1 MLAIVRKLNNLIE
14 DCKNEKPKRLIA
26 RLTTLKD
33 ANPEL
38 LNYLNTILQNIE
50 IKIGGCQQEKAI
62 DLISS
67 NMLEGWCWQSSETC
81 GLMFKDTDY
90 VERGNLYLNE
100 DKSREYFHSWIN
112 FEFNNQEYVLD
123 PALNILCLR
132 EKYFKTFD
140 VELKGV
146 VSVKELKEQ
155 FKIEIKTKQSKLK
168 ALYNY
173 KGHNE
178 PPIVVD
184 GVEDVFAPFFRSD
197 IGYKATIQGDDIEK
211 VTAHYY
217 YQG

>member
-1 MLAIVRKLNNLIE
+1 MLTIVRRLNNLIQE
-14 DCKNEKPKRLIA
+14 CKNEQPKRLIP
-26 RLTTLKD
+26 RLTSLRD

-38 LNYLNTILQNIE
+38 LNYLTQILQNIE
-50 IKIGGCQQEKAI
+50 IKIGGCRQEKAI

-81 GLMFKDTDY
+81 GLMFKDSDY

-140 VELKGV
+140 VDLKGV

-155 FKIEIKTKQSKLK
+155 FKTEIKTKTAKLK
-168 ALYNY
+168 DLYRY
-173 KGHNE
+173 KGHKE
-178 PPIVVD
+178 PPVVIY
-184 GVEDVFAPFFRSD
+184 GVEDVFAPFFRSN
-197 IGYKATIQGDDIEK
+197 IGYITNIDDDKISN
-211 VTAHYY
+211 VIAHYY